1 MSLISG
7 YICFVY
13 TVQCVH
19 IQLCK
24 QSCFFPFNL
33 LLFTS
38 WLLYILFHC
47 MLPDISSHITHA
59 AQYENSLPYPACPQP
74 NRSKCLRHEIFAF
87 FFSWIEPIWVPD
99 KQSKMV
105 SLKNLFWRRYSQKT
119 WLCALYWAESDSPQY
134 YTARSWEIEMSKNPQ
149 LANSARSRTLHSVI
163 LQGVQLREVLAC
175 AESNNFCY
183 FQKFQFPGL
192 LGSLWWYLKKKNWK
206 YFENPKLANTA
217 PSLT

>member
-1 MSLISG
+1 MLD
-7 YICFVY
+7 VR
-13 TVQCVH
+13 
-19 IQLCK
+19 LA
-24 QSCFFPFNL
+24 L
-33 LLFTS
+33 LLFYAS
-38 WLLYILFHC
+38 YVLNIWLDLLCIYCTYTALQAKLFFSFQFTIVYFLAFIQIVSLHAAGF
-47 MLPDISSHITHA
+47 SSHITHA

-74 NRSKCLRHEIFAF
+74 NRSKCLCHEIFAF

-163 LQGVQLREVLAC
+163 LQGVQLREV
-175 AESNNFCY
+175 
-183 FQKFQFPGL
+183 
-192 LGSLWWYLKKKNWK
+192 
-206 YFENPKLANTA
+206 
-217 PSLT
+217 